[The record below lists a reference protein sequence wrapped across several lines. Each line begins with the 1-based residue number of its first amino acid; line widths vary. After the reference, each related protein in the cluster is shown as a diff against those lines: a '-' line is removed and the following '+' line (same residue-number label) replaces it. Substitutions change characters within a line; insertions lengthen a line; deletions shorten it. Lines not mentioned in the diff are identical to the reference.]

1 MLLGNNQMPYMSGQT
16 PDELDRASARLTLI
30 LEVQSFPTWG
40 ALALQLLDKVI
51 IFSQLRSLWP
61 TQKAIEEHWP
71 RTCYIW
77 GNYSLIWI
85 EELNAHIRTIEEH
98 WPNTC
103 YEGTTRRRTCLWQ
116 ARSKVPLTR
125 SYRWG
130 ANFPTLT
137 VICEEQI
144 APQVQ
149 GKCSSLYVLCT

>member
-1 MLLGNNQMPYMSGQT
+1 MSGQT

-40 ALALQLLDKVI
+40 ALALQVLDKVI

-98 WPNTC
+98 WPNTP
-103 YEGTTRRRTCLWQ
+103 YMSVTGKEQSAPHSLLQ
-116 ARSKVPLTR
+116 VRSKFPHTHCNM
-125 SYRWG
+125 WG
-130 ANFPTLT
+130 ANCPSSAGQMLLT
-137 VICEEQI
+137 V
-144 APQVQ
+144 
-149 GKCSSLYVLCT
+149 CTMYIVHTNSESCWKHRIQLRS